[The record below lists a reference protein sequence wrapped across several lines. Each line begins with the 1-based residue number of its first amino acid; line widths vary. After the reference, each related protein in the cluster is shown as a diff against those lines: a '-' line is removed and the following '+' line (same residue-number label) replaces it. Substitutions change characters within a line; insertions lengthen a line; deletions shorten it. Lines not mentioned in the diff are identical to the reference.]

1 MKPSNTLIMACMT
14 TALCHATPFSV
25 KSGLDNTVASERQ
38 SQDEMVGG
46 ADTSVDGEGIA
57 KGVLGIVGNALN
69 IAKTAEPLLEGFL
82 SGLGSDSPAGDEGS
96 SADSASAGGSGH
108 GSGGLGALLNGLG
121 GGSDSD
127 ADAAMNSTATKLGL
141 DEQQLSDIVTKIAAH
156 LEATGKQDTPKD
168 ARDVELTERQ
178 SGEGSGSV
186 SASGIAKSV
195 LGIVE
200 SALSIAKAAGAHLP
214 DINSA

>member
-14 TALCHATPFSV
+14 TALCHATPFPV
-25 KSGLDNTVASERQ
+25 NSGLDNTVANKRQ
-38 SQDEMVGG
+38 DQGGMAGG
-46 ADTSVDGEGIA
+46 AGTSVDGEGIA
-57 KGVLGIVGNALN
+57 KGVFGIVGNALD

-82 SGLGSDSPAGDEGS
+82 SGLGNDAPAGGENS
-96 SADSASAGGSGH
+96 SGDSASAEGSGH

-121 GGSDSD
+121 GGSDSGTD
-127 ADAAMNSTATKLGL
+127 AGMNSTSTKLGL
-141 DEQQLSDIVTKIAAH
+141 DEKQLADIVTKIAAH
-156 LEATGKQDTPKD
+156 LEAAGKQDTPKE

-186 SASGIAKSV
+186 SGSGIAKSV

-214 DINSA
+214 DLGAA